1 MKNKRAA
8 IFTLGCRTNQYD
20 GLLIA
25 RSLMDAGFVIVP
37 FKEIAD
43 LYVINSCTVTHRGDA
58 DSRKSAR
65 NALRRNPEAF
75 MVVAGCY
82 SQWAKDAI
90 SKIDGVDLI
99 LGNREKLNIAS
110 FLPEILTKNT
120 EPEIH
125 VSDPTFEESFGLDV
139 VKPTGKSRAMLKIQ
153 DGCDQFCSYC
163 IVPHVRGN
171 PRSLGRLKVLS
182 RISELA
188 AMGFYEIVLTG
199 IHLGIWGR
207 EFDEN
212 LVDLVRAIDD
222 LDGVFRV
229 RLSSIEPMELNNELL
244 DALLHSHR
252 ICRHL
257 HAPVQSASDSV
268 LKRMKRPYSISDII
282 PLFDKLKSADS
293 GWNIGTDLIIG
304 FPGETDDDF
313 NNGIENLKKTPI
325 DYYHLFTY
333 SPRDGTP
340 ATVGKHWVSQDKIKS
355 RLNKL
360 KAIDSYSRERF
371 VKSQSSTILT
381 FVIEQKDTR
390 IDDTNIG
397 LSDNYIKAQL
407 YGNVFNLGIQEAR
420 LYFDQIKGIYAES
433 IPRES

>member
-1 MKNKRAA
+1 MNKRAA

-20 GLLIA
+20 ELLIA
-25 RSLMDAGFVIVP
+25 RSLMDAGFEIVP

-58 DSRKSAR
+58 DSRKAAR
-65 NALRRNPEAF
+65 NALRRNPEAV
-75 MVVAGCY
+75 MIVAGCY

-90 SKIDGVDLI
+90 SQIDGVDFI

-110 FLPEILTKNT
+110 FLPDTLIKNAK
-120 EPEIH
+120 PEIH
-125 VSDPTFEESFGLDV
+125 VSDPTFEESFGLNV

-171 PRSLGRLKVLS
+171 PRSLCRLEVLS
-182 RISELA
+182 RICELA

-199 IHLGIWGR
+199 VHLGIWGR

-212 LVDLVRAIDD
+212 LVDLIRAIDD

-229 RLSSIEPMELNNELL
+229 RLSSIEPMELSNELL
-244 DALLHSHR
+244 DALLRSHR

-257 HAPVQSASDSV
+257 HAPVQSASDNV
-268 LKRMKRPYSISDII
+268 LRRMKRPYSISDII
-282 PLFDKLKSADS
+282 PLFDRLKSADS

-313 NNGIENLKKTPI
+313 NDGIENLQKTPI

-340 ATVGKHWVSQDKIKS
+340 ATVGKHWVSQEKIKS
-355 RLNKL
+355 RLSKL
-360 KAIDSYSRERF
+360 KAIDTYSRERF
-371 VKSQSSTILT
+371 VKSQTSTILA
-381 FVIEQKDTR
+381 FVIEQKDTGN
-390 IDDTNIG
+390 DDINIG
-397 LSDNYIKAQL
+397 LSDNYIKARL
-407 YGNVFNLGIQEAR
+407 YGSALNWGIQNAQLR
-420 LYFDQIKGIYAES
+420 FDKTKGIYAES